1 MPSRTHRPWYPVLA
15 LGLLLYSPAAIAFTQ
30 PVADPTS
37 LDSPHLARANAV
49 RPYDISPHLPI
60 SSPFPPSTQEDL
72 VRQPGLP
79 IPTHPSTLPL
89 PHSPT
94 LLALVRYRRP
104 APRRPRWGA
113 PRWSYGGAA
122 RGDGCREAV
131 RSPLVPLV
139 PLDGSADQAAFLG
152 QTAAAFPTLLVYVP
166 ETTAQAVSLLVVNE
180 NRDSAQPGQVV
191 YERTLPLPQSPGI
204 LRFDLN
210 EAAVDL
216 PPTVPLQPGQ
226 YYTWMVSLVCQPD
239 DPSGN
244 PFVQGLIQRVVPD
257 GEIPPEQSRPID
269 AEDDAPGVPNPRTIP
284 TDAEDDPLAQVNAY
298 GAAGLW
304 HETVAGLAELY
315 CETSNDLALRADW
328 RALLNELVLT
338 NAPELV
344 QQVQSQTIADA
355 PLLWCGDPTP

>member
-1 MPSRTHRPWYPVLA
+1 MKLRLSPQLPSSSTP
-15 LGLLLYSPAAIAFTQ
+15 
-30 PVADPTS
+30 S
-37 LDSPHLARANAV
+37 L
-49 RPYDISPHLPI
+49 
-60 SSPFPPSTQEDL
+60 PPSLTPPPPTFLSL
-72 VRQPGLP
+72 V
-79 IPTHPSTLPL
+79 S
-89 PHSPT
+89 
-94 LLALVRYRRP
+94 YRRP
-104 APRRPRWGA
+104 ASRRPRWGA

-139 PLDGSADQAAFLG
+139 PIDGSADQAAFLA

-180 NRDSAQPGQVV
+180 NRDSDQPGEVV
-191 YERTLPLPQSPGI
+191 YERTMPLPQSPGI

-210 EAAVDL
+210 EAAVGM
-216 PPTVPLQPGQ
+216 PPAIPLQPGQ

-257 GEIPPEQSRPID
+257 LKTSLQESLPINTEENPQGVPAPGNLPIN
-269 AEDDAPGVPNPRTIP
+269 AEDDR
-284 TDAEDDPLAQVNAY
+284 LAQVNAY

-304 HETVAGLAELY
+304 HETVAGLANLY
-315 CETSNDLALRADW
+315 CETPNDPTIRADW
-328 RALLNELVLT
+328 RDLLNELVLT

-344 QQVQSQTIADA
+344 QQVQTQTIADA

>member
-1 MPSRTHRPWYPVLA
+1 MGSDRPL
-15 LGLLLYSPAAIAFTQ
+15 AIAFESYPLIAETE
-30 PVADPTS
+30 AI
-37 LDSPHLARANAV
+37 SP
-49 RPYDISPHLPI
+49 SPHLPI
-60 SSPFPPSTQEDL
+60 SP
-72 VRQPGLP
+72 
-79 IPTHPSTLPL
+79 HPSL
-89 PHSPT
+89 PHSLTPPPPT
-94 LLALVRYRRP
+94 LLSLVRYRRP
-104 APRRPRWGA
+104 AARRPRWGA

-139 PLDGSADQAAFLG
+139 PLDGSADQAAFLA

-180 NRDSAQPGQVV
+180 NRDSGQPGQVV

-210 EAAVDL
+210 EAAADM
-216 PPTVPLQPGQ
+216 PPAIPLQPGQ

-257 GEIPPEQSRPID
+257 TEIPAGESLPID
-269 AEDDAPGVPNPRTIP
+269 AEDEPQRVPDSQNIP
-284 TDAEDDPLAQVNAY
+284 IDMEDDRLAQVNAY
-298 GAAGLW
+298 GEAGLW
-304 HETVAGLAELY
+304 HETVAELADLY
-315 CETSNDLALRADW
+315 CETPNDPTIRADW
-328 RALLNELVLT
+328 RDLLNELVLT

-344 QQVQSQTIADA
+344 QQVQTQTIADA
-355 PLLWCGDPTP
+355 PLLWCGDSTP